1 MIKIKN
7 KENNIICSNC
17 NTELIYENEDIIMNK
32 NVFGI
37 YCPACDQFIKIKDRW
52 KFPDDFY
59 LFGDGAKISDEKITD
74 MASSIEKSLRNSE
87 EEYDYHYTATG
98 DAIVFGFKDED
109 GITIYVAK
117 NYYQIDLD

>member
-7 KENNIICSNC
+7 KENNIICSKC

-37 YCPACDQFIKIKDRW
+37 YCPACGQFIKIKDRW

-59 LFGDGAKISDEKITD
+59 HFGDGAKISDEKITD